1 MGGFQIAIVSKKIR
15 IHVRIAAMMRMVV
28 MKRENL
34 QLPKVGEHLKS
45 FILVCLPLDRNKICR
60 N

>member
-34 QLPKVGEHLKS
+34 QLAQSWRALKKFYS
-45 FILVCLPLDRNKICR
+45 SLSST
-60 N
+60 